1 MSGDDEAGLSAR
13 LKAVLGGR
21 AVRKVAVLEEFMLPG
36 IEATTLSCVGPEHRS
51 GLVRTKLWMTALI
64 LLVDDLV
71 DTAEERDW
79 AVVEE
84 VFGVMGETAAQQD
97 LGDLA
102 GPVRLAAALW
112 EELQRGLRAL
122 PGWPALHPLLPQDWA
137 AHKLAFRRARALQ
150 LVPASYDPD
159 HDTALLS
166 HDFGMVVAG
175 MADLMALRTLDPEE
189 LAPARRL
196 FRAAQCVARLAN
208 DRVTLD
214 KEVLEGDLSNAIIL
228 RARRQGTAPVRGGA
242 AWQAVEAQLDGAW
255 AHLEEAAG
263 GVRAFD
269 GAAYVDG
276 VRQLLA
282 IQARY
287 YGSHHGPTR
296 RAG

>member
-36 IEATTLSCVGPEHRS
+36 IEATTLSCVGPDLRPA
-51 GLVRTKLWMTALI
+51 LIRTKLWMTALI

-79 AVVEE
+79 AVVEQ
-84 VFGVMGETAAQQD
+84 VFAVMQGELSGRAAEAPPLVQAAVAVWEQVEA
-97 LGDLA
+97 GLA
-102 GPVRLAAALW
+102 CLPNHGL
-112 EELQRGLRAL
+112 LQPILD
-122 PGWPALHPLLPQDWA
+122 HDWTCVQ
-137 AHKLAFRRARALQ
+137 LAFRRARALQ

-255 AHLEEAAG
+255 ARLEEAAG